1 MKGNYVA
8 ILVPVDG
15 GYAVRVPDLP
25 SCVTSGTD
33 LNDAMDMAHDAL
45 NACLL
50 SLEDHQVDIPVP
62 THPDEIAWFEGELL
76 AVIAHV
82 EDEQRLLA
90 DVATVATAFP
100 PELRPEVVSISAE
113 AVDRIALALDGGR
126 TVVWGSADQSDVKA
140 EVIAALLA
148 VEAKVYDVSA
158 PGHPTTK

>member
-50 SLEDHQVDIPVP
+50 SLEDHQVEIPVP
-62 THPDEIAWFEGELL
+62 THPDEIAINEGELL
-76 AVIAHV
+76 AIVPVDTLSYRIQTDTRAV
-82 EDEQRLLA
+82 RKSVSLPAWMASLA
-90 DVATVATAFP
+90 DNKGLSYSKVLQDG
-100 PELRPEVVSISAE
+100 LRS
-113 AVDRIALALDGGR
+113 
-126 TVVWGSADQSDVKA
+126 
-140 EVIAALLA
+140 LL
-148 VEAKVYDVSA
+148 KL
-158 PGHPTTK
+158 G